1 MLLVDI
7 EKSLGAFRLR
17 AQLRAEGEM
26 LALLGASG
34 SGKSMTLQCIAGI
47 ERPDRGHIELDGRVL
62 FDSEKKIDL
71 PPQQRHVGYLF
82 QNYALFPN
90 MTVRENVACCVR
102 NRKERQAQTD
112 ALLRRFRLTGLE
124 DRHPRQLSGGEQQRT
139 ALARIFASKPSVI
152 LLDEP
157 LSALDEF
164 LRRELAQQI
173 FDLLS
178 DFDGSVIW
186 VTHDAQEALSVCKN
200 VCVLENG
207 QSSGIFPTQT
217 LFSDPQTAA
226 QARLAGLRNLYRCEN
241 GFLPELGLHLPFG
254 NGTVCIPPEA
264 VIPGGDLHCVCIRT
278 ANGNALLRPV
288 GLSDAPPLYTG
299 LPAERGQT
307 LSVCIE
313 PSLLRFFP
321 DA

>member
-17 AQLRAEGEM
+17 VQLQAERET

-71 PPQQRHVGYLF
+71 SPQKRNVGYLF
-82 QNYALFPN
+82 QNYALWQN
-90 MTVRENVACCVR
+90 MTVRGNIACCVR
-102 NRKERQAQTD
+102 NRAERQERTD

-124 DRHPRQLSGGEQQRT
+124 NRLPGQLSGGEQQRT
-139 ALARIFASKPSVI
+139 ALARIFASEPSVI

-178 DFDGSVIW
+178 DFDGTVIW
-186 VTHDAQEALSVCKN
+186 VTHDAQEALSACKN
-200 VCVLENG
+200 VCVLDRG

-217 LFSDPQTAA
+217 LFSEPQTAA

-241 GFLPELGLHLPFG
+241 GVLPELGLRVPFAD
-254 NGTVCIPPEA
+254 GTVGIPPEA
-264 VIPGGDLHCVCIRT
+264 VIPGDLLHCVCIRT

-288 GLSDAPPLYTG
+288 GRADAPPLYTG
-299 LPAERGQT
+299 LPAERGRE
-307 LSVCIE
+307 LSVGVRAE
-313 PSLLRFFP
+313 LLRFFP
-321 DA
+321 DT